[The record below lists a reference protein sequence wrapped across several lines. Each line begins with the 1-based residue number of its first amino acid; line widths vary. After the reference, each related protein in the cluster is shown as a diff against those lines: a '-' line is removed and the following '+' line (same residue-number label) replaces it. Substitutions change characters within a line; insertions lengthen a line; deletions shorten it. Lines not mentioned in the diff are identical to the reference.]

1 MKTRNHIFVPLLA
14 LAFAG
19 CLSSPP
25 EAPVNWTVEWMPG
38 GNTAAVSPRFG
49 LVRPSLVSVRPP
61 YDGSRIAVLRPDG
74 SIAFD
79 AFNVFA
85 ASPAALLR
93 GAVGDVLSASGE
105 FAGVLDAASS
115 ANAQYL
121 AEVTVR
127 RLALDC
133 RKEGRRD
140 ACVDLTFTLLEGR
153 RPVATKSASSS
164 EPAPLGNYSAAFS
177 AAFAR
182 ALQSAV
188 SAALDDAKCASDKK
202 D

>member
-1 MKTRNHIFVPLLA
+1 MKTRNPLIITSLA
-14 LAFAG
+14 LALTG

-38 GNTAAVSPRFG
+38 GDTAAVSPRFG
-49 LVRPSLVSVRPP
+49 LVRPSLVVVRAP

-153 RPVATKSASSS
+153 RPVATKSASAS

-188 SAALDDAKCASDKK
+188 GAALDDAKAASDRK

>member
-1 MKTRNHIFVPLLA
+1 M
-14 LAFAG
+14 
-19 CLSSPP
+19 
-25 EAPVNWTVEWMPG
+25 
-38 GNTAAVSPRFG
+38 
-49 LVRPSLVSVRPP
+49 
-61 YDGSRIAVLRPDG
+61 LRPDG

-133 RKEGRRD
+133 RDDGVRRAVAAVSVRLVRSHGILSYAEGLGSSD
-140 ACVDLTFTLLEGR
+140 ASGHD
-153 RPVATKSASSS
+153 
-164 EPAPLGNYSAAFS
+164 YSAAIS
-177 AAFAR
+177 
-182 ALQSAV
+182 SAV
-188 SAALDDAKCASDKK
+188 TLAFSDALNKL
-202 D
+202 